1 MVSKTHKHR
10 STTLNKLLAIGQMFK
25 KQERIKDEERRRQ
38 KAKLPTPNS
47 QFPIPNYQ
55 FPIPNSQLPTPRYQ
69 FPIIDMNMVG
79 QLLDRRYRVV
89 QILSSGAFG
98 QTYLAV
104 DTRRP
109 GHPQCVVKQLRP
121 PSNTSTV
128 LKTAYRL
135 FKQEAEILEKLGKY
149 DQIPFLLAYF
159 EEANQFYLVEEFVPG
174 HALNREIVAGQPWRE
189 ERVLLLL
196 EEVLQLLAFV
206 HSQGVIHRDVN
217 PSNLIRRKP
226 DGKLVLI
233 DFGSVK
239 EVANHVSDYDTEFP
253 RTIATGTPAYM
264 PIEQFQGNPQ
274 FSSDLYAVGMMAI
287 QAITGLPGT
296 DLPKLQDPNPSHT
309 GEIVWRNRVQCS
321 PVLANIIDK
330 MVCHQF
336 GKRYQSADE
345 ILQALGKLR
354 HRQEPGNAAQK
365 KSISPSLLSNN
376 SVLSR
381 LGTRFW
387 WLILAGSGAAIAL
400 IFLLSYWSRPNPTKA
415 KEYYEQGVEKSRN
428 QDAAAALQAFNKSI
442 QLNPNNADSFYRRGN
457 ANYDLKKY
465 QEAIADYSQ
474 AIALNPKYV
483 KAYFNRG
490 LARHDFNDTRG
501 AIEDYN
507 QVLNLQPNDADTY
520 YERGVAYLELQDYKA
535 AIKDF
540 NSVIRLQPRL
550 VKAYHARGLARAASA
565 DLQGAIG
572 DYTEAIKL
580 DAQNIDAF
588 YSRGRARF
596 HLGDYQGALAD
607 YSQVIAI
614 DPKSGDAYANRC
626 STQLNLGAH
635 QAAID
640 DCTQAISLS
649 DEDGVPYNNR
659 CIAYLNLKDYPKAI
673 ADCTQAVT
681 LNSQDYNALS
691 NRGLARNAGGDA
703 QGAIADFTAAIGLN
717 PNDAEAFANRAKVY
731 QQLNNYNSAIGDYV
745 QAIRINPN
753 YAAAY
758 YGRAAVRRSL
768 GDKAG
773 AISDYEKAGK
783 IFLDQGLTGG
793 YKDAQFEIEKLK

>member
-1 MVSKTHKHR
+1 MK
-10 STTLNKLLAIGQMFK
+10 NEAEK
-25 KQERIKDEERRRQ
+25 KK
-38 KAKLPTPNS
+38 KGKS
-47 QFPIPNYQ
+47 PIT
-55 FPIPNSQLPTPRYQ
+55 NSQLPTPNYQ
-69 FPIIDMNMVG
+69 FPAINSQFSNPNYQLSNIDMNMVG

-121 PSNTSTV
+121 PSNTSAV

-135 FKQEAEILEKLGKY
+135 FKQEAEILEKLGKH

-159 EEANQFYLVEEFVPG
+159 EESNQFYLVEEFVPG

-189 ERVLLLL
+189 ERVLSLL
-196 EEVLQLLAFV
+196 EEILQLLAFV

-226 DGKLVLI
+226 DSKLVLI

-239 EVANHVSDYDTEFP
+239 EVANHVIDFDTEFP

-296 DLPKLQDPNPSHT
+296 DLPKLQDPSPSHT
-309 GEIVWRNRVQCS
+309 GEIVWRNRAQCS
-321 PVLANIIDK
+321 PGLANIIDK

-336 GKRYQSADE
+336 GKRYQSAEDV
-345 ILQALGKLR
+345 LAALSKLT
-354 HRQEPGNAAQK
+354 HRQEPHTAQQ
-365 KSISPSLLSNN
+365 KSRAPSLG
-376 SVLSR
+376 SVDSFASR
-381 LGTRFW
+381 FGPRFW
-387 WLILAGSGAAIAL
+387 WLILAGLGAISL
-400 IFLLSYWSRPNPTKA
+400 VFLLSYCSRPNPIKA

-428 QDAAAALQAFNKSI
+428 QDAEAALQAFNKSI
-442 QLNPNNADSFYRRGN
+442 QLNPNNADSFYLRGN

-474 AIALNPKYV
+474 AIALNPKYF

-490 LARHDFNDTRG
+490 LARNDFNDRRG
-501 AIEDYN
+501 AIEDYT
-507 QVLNLQPNDADTY
+507 QVLKLQPNDVDTY
-520 YERGVAYLELQDYKA
+520 YERGITYLELQDYNM
-535 AIKDF
+535 AIQDF
-540 NSVIRLQPRL
+540 TEAIRLQPKL
-550 VKAYHARGLARAASA
+550 VKAYHSRGLARAGSG

-580 DAQNIDAF
+580 DAQNVDAF

-614 DPKSGDAYANRC
+614 DPKSGDAYTNRC
-626 STQLNLGAH
+626 STQLNLGAY

-681 LNSQDYNALS
+681 LNPNNYNALS
-691 NRGLARNAGGDA
+691 NRGLARNAGGDS

-717 PNDAEAFANRAKVY
+717 PNDAEAYANRAKVY

-745 QAIRINPN
+745 QAIRLNPN

-758 YGRAAVRRSL
+758 YGRGMVRRSL

-773 AISDYEKAGK
+773 AISDLEKAGK

-793 YKDAQFEIEKLK
+793 YKDTQFEIEKIK

>member
-1 MVSKTHKHR
+1 MK
-10 STTLNKLLAIGQMFK
+10 NEAGK
-25 KQERIKDEERRRQ
+25 KK
-38 KAKLPTPNS
+38 KAKSPISNS
-47 QFPIPNYQ
+47 QSPTPNYQ
-55 FPIPNSQLPTPRYQ
+55 FPTINSQFPNPNYQ
-69 FPIIDMNMVG
+69 LSNIGMNMVG

-121 PSNTSTV
+121 PSNTSAV

-135 FKQEAEILEKLGKY
+135 FKQEAEILEKLGKH

-159 EEANQFYLVEEFVPG
+159 EESNQFYLVEEFVPG

-189 ERVLLLL
+189 ERVLSLL
-196 EEVLQLLAFV
+196 EEILQLLAFV

-226 DGKLVLI
+226 DSKLVLI

-239 EVANHVSDYDTEFP
+239 EVANHVIDFDTEFP

-296 DLPKLQDPNPSHT
+296 DLPKLQDPSPSHT
-309 GEIVWRNRVQCS
+309 GEIVWRNRAQCS
-321 PVLANIIDK
+321 PGLANIIDK

-336 GKRYQSADE
+336 GKRYQSAEDV
-345 ILQALGKLR
+345 LAALSKLT
-354 HRQEPGNAAQK
+354 HRQEPHTAQK
-365 KSISPSLLSNN
+365 KSRAPNSLR
-376 SVLSR
+376 SVDSFASR
-381 LGTRFW
+381 LGPRFW
-387 WLILAGSGAAIAL
+387 WLILAGLGAISL
-400 IFLLSYWSRPNPTKA
+400 VFLLSYCSRPNPIKA

-428 QDAAAALQAFNKSI
+428 QDAEAALQAFNKSI
-442 QLNPNNADSFYRRGN
+442 QLNPNNADSFYLRGN

-474 AIALNPKYV
+474 AIALNPKYF

-490 LARHDFNDTRG
+490 LARNDFNDKRG
-501 AIEDYN
+501 AIEDYT
-507 QVLNLQPNDADTY
+507 QVLKIQPNDFDTY
-520 YERGVAYLELQDYKA
+520 YERGITYLQLQDYNM
-535 AIKDF
+535 AIQDF
-540 NSVIRLQPRL
+540 TEAIRLQPKL
-550 VKAYHARGLARAASA
+550 VKAYHSRGLARAGSG

-580 DAQNIDAF
+580 DAQNVDAF

-607 YSQVIAI
+607 YSQVIVI
-614 DPKSGDAYANRC
+614 DPKSGDAYTNRC
-626 STQLNLGAH
+626 STQLNLGAY

-681 LNSQDYNALS
+681 LNPNNYNALS
-691 NRGLARNAGGDA
+691 NRGLAHHAGGDS

-717 PNDAEAFANRAKVY
+717 PNDAEAYANRAKVY

-745 QAIRINPN
+745 QAIRLNPN

-758 YGRAAVRRSL
+758 YGRGMVRRSL

-773 AISDYEKAGK
+773 AISDLEKAGK

-793 YKDAQFEIEKLK
+793 YKDTQFEIEKIK

>member
-1 MVSKTHKHR
+1 
-10 STTLNKLLAIGQMFK
+10 
-25 KQERIKDEERRRQ
+25 
-38 KAKLPTPNS
+38 
-47 QFPIPNYQ
+47 
-55 FPIPNSQLPTPRYQ
+55 
-69 FPIIDMNMVG
+69 MVG

-121 PSNTSTV
+121 PSNTSAV

-135 FKQEAEILEKLGKY
+135 FKQEAEILEKLGKH

-159 EEANQFYLVEEFVPG
+159 EESNQFYLVEEFVPG

-189 ERVLLLL
+189 ERVLSLL
-196 EEVLQLLAFV
+196 EEILQLLAFV

-226 DGKLVLI
+226 DSKLVLI

-239 EVANHVSDYDTEFP
+239 EVANHVIDFDTEFP

-296 DLPKLQDPNPSHT
+296 DLPKLQDPSPSHT
-309 GEIVWRNRVQCS
+309 GEIVWRNRAQCS
-321 PVLANIIDK
+321 PGLANIIDK

-336 GKRYQSADE
+336 GKRYQSAEDV
-345 ILQALGKLR
+345 LAALSKLT
-354 HRQEPGNAAQK
+354 HRQEPHTAQQ
-365 KSISPSLLSNN
+365 KSRAPSSLR
-376 SVLSR
+376 SVDSFASR
-381 LGTRFW
+381 FGPRFG
-387 WLILAGSGAAIAL
+387 WLILAGLGAISL
-400 IFLLSYWSRPNPTKA
+400 VFLLSYCSRPNPIKA
-415 KEYYEQGVEKSRN
+415 KEYYELGVEKSRN
-428 QDAAAALQAFNKSI
+428 QDAAAALEAFNKSI
-442 QLNPNNADSFYRRGN
+442 QLNPNNADSFYLRGN

-474 AIALNPKYV
+474 AIALNPKYF

-490 LARHDFNDTRG
+490 LARNDFNDKRG
-501 AIEDYN
+501 AIEDYT
-507 QVLNLQPNDADTY
+507 QVLKIQPNDVDTY
-520 YERGVAYLELQDYKA
+520 YERGITYLELQDYNM
-535 AIKDF
+535 AIQDF
-540 NSVIRLQPRL
+540 TEAIRLQPKL
-550 VKAYHARGLARAASA
+550 VKAYHSRGLARAGSG

-580 DAQNIDAF
+580 DAQNVDAF

-607 YSQVIAI
+607 YSQVIVI
-614 DPKSGDAYANRC
+614 DPKSGDAYTNRC
-626 STQLNLGAH
+626 STQLNLGAY

-681 LNSQDYNALS
+681 LNPNNYNAFN
-691 NRGLARNAGGDA
+691 NRALARIAGGDT

-717 PNDAEAFANRAKVY
+717 PNNAEAYANRAKVY

-745 QAIRINPN
+745 QAIRLNPN

-758 YGRAAVRRSL
+758 YGRGMVRRSL

-773 AISDYEKAGK
+773 AISDLEKAGK

-793 YKDAQFEIEKLK
+793 YKDTQFEIEKIK

>member
-1 MVSKTHKHR
+1 MVSKTHKR
-10 STTLNKLLAIGQMFK
+10 KSTTLNKLLLINQMLQKKGRRKKEEGRRKKEEGQ
-25 KQERIKDEERRRQ
+25 ITNSP
-38 KAKLPTPNS
+38 LPTP
-47 QFPIPNYQ
+47 PYQ
-55 FPIPNSQLPTPRYQ
+55 FPLTNSQLPTPRYH
-69 FPIIDMNMVG
+69 FSNIDMNMVG

-135 FKQEAEILEKLGKY
+135 FKQEAEILEKLGKH

-159 EEANQFYLVEEFVPG
+159 EEGNQFYLVEEFVPG

-189 ERVLLLL
+189 ERVLDLL

-239 EVANHVSDYDTEFP
+239 EVANQVSEHDTEFP

-274 FSSDLYAVGMMAI
+274 FSSDIYAVGMMAV

-296 DLPKLQDPNPSHT
+296 DLPKLQDPSPSHT
-309 GEIVWRNRVQCS
+309 GEIVWRNRTQCS
-321 PVLANIIDK
+321 VGLANIIDK

-336 GKRYQSADE
+336 GKRYQSAE
-345 ILQALGKLR
+345 EVLVAIRKLR
-354 HRQEPGNAAQK
+354 HRQEPGNKAHK
-365 KSISPSLLSNN
+365 KSISPRLLS
-376 SVLSR
+376 SDSFSSR
-381 LGTRFW
+381 LGSRFW
-387 WLILAGSGAAIAL
+387 LMILAGFGAAIVL
-400 IFLLSYWSRPNPTKA
+400 LFLFSYWRRPNPIKA

-428 QDAAAALQAFNKSI
+428 QDAEAALQAFNKSI
-442 QLNPNNADSFYRRGN
+442 QLNPNNAESFYWRGN

-474 AIALNPKYV
+474 AIALNPKYFQ
-483 KAYFNRG
+483 AYFNRG
-490 LARHDFNDTRG
+490 LARHDFNDKGG
-501 AIEDYN
+501 AIEDYT
-507 QVLNLQPNDADTY
+507 QAVNLQPNDADTY
-520 YERGVAYLELQDYKA
+520 YERGVAYLEMQDYKA
-535 AIKDF
+535 AIQDF
-540 NSVIRLQPRL
+540 TEVIRLQPNL
-550 VKAYHARGLARAASA
+550 VKAYHSRGLARAGSA

-580 DAQNIDAF
+580 DAKNADAF

-649 DEDGVPYNNR
+649 EEDGVPYNNR

-673 ADCTQAVT
+673 ADCTQALTV
-681 LNSQDYNALS
+681 NPNDFNAFN
-691 NRGLARNAGGDA
+691 NRGLARSAGGDA
-703 QGAIADFTAAIGLN
+703 QGAIADFTAAIGFN
-717 PNDAEAFANRAKVY
+717 PNNAEAYANRAKIY
-731 QQLNNYNSAIGDYV
+731 QELKNYNSAIADYV
-745 QAIRINPN
+745 QAIRISPN

-758 YGRAAVRRSL
+758 YGRGMVRRSL

-773 AISDYEKAGK
+773 AISDLEKAGK
-783 IFLDQGLTGG
+783 MFLDQGLTGG

>member
-1 MVSKTHKHR
+1 
-10 STTLNKLLAIGQMFK
+10 
-25 KQERIKDEERRRQ
+25 
-38 KAKLPTPNS
+38 
-47 QFPIPNYQ
+47 
-55 FPIPNSQLPTPRYQ
+55 
-69 FPIIDMNMVG
+69 MVG

-121 PSNTSTV
+121 PSNTSAV

-135 FKQEAEILEKLGKY
+135 FKQEAEILEKLGKH

-159 EEANQFYLVEEFVPG
+159 EESNQFYLVEEFVPG

-189 ERVLLLL
+189 ERVLSLL
-196 EEVLQLLAFV
+196 EEILQLLAFV

-226 DGKLVLI
+226 DSKLVLI

-239 EVANHVSDYDTEFP
+239 EVANHVIDFDTEFP

-296 DLPKLQDPNPSHT
+296 DLPKLQDPSPSHT
-309 GEIVWRNRVQCS
+309 GEIVWRNRAQCS
-321 PVLANIIDK
+321 PGLANIIDK

-336 GKRYQSADE
+336 GKRYQSAEDV
-345 ILQALGKLR
+345 LAALSKLT
-354 HRQEPGNAAQK
+354 HRQEPHTAQQ
-365 KSISPSLLSNN
+365 KSRAPSLG
-376 SVLSR
+376 SVDSFASR
-381 LGTRFW
+381 FGPRFW
-387 WLILAGSGAAIAL
+387 WLILAGLGAISL
-400 IFLLSYWSRPNPTKA
+400 VFLLSYCSRPNPIKA

-428 QDAAAALQAFNKSI
+428 QDAEAALQAFNKSI
-442 QLNPNNADSFYRRGN
+442 QLNPNNADSFYLRGN

-474 AIALNPKYV
+474 AIALNPKYF

-490 LARHDFNDTRG
+490 LARNDFNDRRG
-501 AIEDYN
+501 AIEDYT
-507 QVLNLQPNDADTY
+507 QVLKLQPNDVDTY
-520 YERGVAYLELQDYKA
+520 YERGITYLELQDYNM
-535 AIKDF
+535 AIQDF
-540 NSVIRLQPRL
+540 TEAIRLQPKL
-550 VKAYHARGLARAASA
+550 VKAYHSRGLARAGSG

-580 DAQNIDAF
+580 DAQNVDAF

-614 DPKSGDAYANRC
+614 DPKSGDAYTNRC
-626 STQLNLGAH
+626 STQLNLGAY

-681 LNSQDYNALS
+681 LNPNNYNALS
-691 NRGLARNAGGDA
+691 NRGLARNAGGDS

-717 PNDAEAFANRAKVY
+717 PNDAEAYANRAKVY

-745 QAIRINPN
+745 QAIRLNPN

-758 YGRAAVRRSL
+758 YGRGMVRRSL

-773 AISDYEKAGK
+773 AISDLEKAGK

-793 YKDAQFEIEKLK
+793 YKDTQFEIEKIK

>member
-1 MVSKTHKHR
+1 M
-10 STTLNKLLAIGQMFK
+10 
-25 KQERIKDEERRRQ
+25 KQEAGRRK
-38 KAKLPTPNS
+38 KAKSPITNSPLPIS
-47 QFPIPNYQ
+47 HYQ
-55 FPIPNSQLPTPRYQ
+55 FSIP
-69 FPIIDMNMVG
+69 DMNMVG

-98 QTYLAV
+98 QTYLSV

-135 FKQEAEILEKLGKY
+135 FKQEAEILEKLGKH

-159 EEANQFYLVEEFVPG
+159 EESNQFYLVEEFVPG
-174 HALNREIVAGQPWRE
+174 HALNREILAGQPWRE
-189 ERVLLLL
+189 ERVIELL
-196 EEVLQLLAFV
+196 EEVLKLLAFV

-239 EVANHVSDYDTEFP
+239 EVTNQVTEYDTEFP

-274 FSSDLYAVGMMAI
+274 FSSDLYAVGMIAI

-296 DLPKLQDPNPSHT
+296 DLPKLQDPSPSHT

-336 GKRYQSADE
+336 AKRYQSAE
-345 ILQALGKLR
+345 EVLAELSKLR
-354 HRQEPGNAAQK
+354 HRQEPGNTAHN
-365 KSISPSLLSNN
+365 KSISPILLSANTF
-376 SVLSR
+376 SSR
-381 LGTRFW
+381 FGTRFL
-387 WLILAGSGAAIAL
+387 WLIWAGVGAIAL
-400 IFLLSYWSRPNPTKA
+400 VFLFNYCSRPNPIKA

-428 QDAAAALQAFNKSI
+428 QDAAAAWQAFNKSI
-442 QLNPNNADSFYRRGN
+442 QLNPNNPESFYRRAN

-483 KAYFNRG
+483 QAYFNRG
-490 LARHDFNDTRG
+490 LARHDFNDKRG
-501 AIEDYN
+501 AIEDYT
-507 QVLNLQPNDADTY
+507 QVLMLQPNDTDTY
-520 YERGVAYLELQDYKA
+520 YERGVTYLELQDYKT
-535 AIKDF
+535 AIGDF
-540 NSVIRLQPRL
+540 TEVIRLQPNL
-550 VKAYHARGLARAASA
+550 VKAYHSRGLARAGSS

-580 DAQNIDAF
+580 DAQNVDAF

-640 DCTQAISLS
+640 DCTLAMELN
-649 DEDGVPYNNR
+649 DRDAVPYNNR
-659 CIAYLNLKDYPKAI
+659 CIAYLNLKDYAKAI
-673 ADCTQAVT
+673 ADCTQAMT
-681 LNSQDYNALS
+681 LNPKDYHAFS
-691 NRGLARNAGGDA
+691 NRGLARNGGGDT

-717 PNDAEAFANRAKVY
+717 PNDAEAYANRAKIY
-731 QQLNNYNSAIGDYV
+731 QQLNNYNSAIADYV

-753 YAAAY
+753 YAGAY
-758 YGRAAVRRSL
+758 YGRGMVRRSL

-773 AISDYEKAGK
+773 AISDLEKAGK

>member
-1 MVSKTHKHR
+1 MK
-10 STTLNKLLAIGQMFK
+10 NE
-25 KQERIKDEERRRQ
+25 ERIRK
-38 KAKLPTPNS
+38 KAKSPITNSRLPTPNYQS
-47 QFPIPNYQ
+47 PIT
-55 FPIPNSQLPTPRYQ
+55 NSQLPIPNYQ

-98 QTYLAV
+98 QTYLSV

-135 FKQEAEILEKLGKY
+135 FKQEAEILEKLGKH

-159 EEANQFYLVEEFVPG
+159 EEGNQFYLVEEFVPG
-174 HALNREIVAGQPWRE
+174 HALNREIMAGQPWRE
-189 ERVLLLL
+189 DRVLLLL

-296 DLPKLQDPNPSHT
+296 DLPKLQDPSPSHT

-321 PVLANIIDK
+321 SVLGNIIDK

-336 GKRYQSADE
+336 GKRYRSAE
-345 ILQALGKLR
+345 EVLAALSKLR
-354 HRQEPGNAAQK
+354 HRQEPGNTAQNK
-365 KSISPSLLSNN
+365 NISPSSLLSFNTVF
-376 SVLSR
+376 SG

-387 WLILAGSGAAIAL
+387 WLILAGCGAIA
-400 IFLLSYWSRPNPTKA
+400 IVFLFNYYSRPNPIKA
-415 KEYYEQGVEKSRN
+415 KEYYEQGVAKSRN
-428 QDAAAALQAFNKSI
+428 QDAVAALRAFNKSI
-442 QLNPNNADSFYRRGN
+442 QLNPNNADTFYQRGN

-474 AIALNPKYV
+474 TIALNPKNTQ
-483 KAYFNRG
+483 AYFNRG
-490 LARHDFNDTRG
+490 LARHDFNDKRG
-501 AIEDYN
+501 AIEDYT
-507 QVLNLQPNDADTY
+507 QVLTLQPNDADTY
-520 YERGVAYLELQDYKA
+520 YERGVVYLELQDYKT
-535 AIKDF
+535 AIQDF
-540 NSVIRLQPRL
+540 NAVIRLQPDF
-550 VKAYHARGLARAASA
+550 VKAYHSRGLARAGSS

-580 DAQNIDAF
+580 NAKDATAF
-588 YSRGRARF
+588 YSRGRSRF
-596 HLGDYQGALAD
+596 HLGDYKGALTD
-607 YSQVIAI
+607 YSEVIAI

-626 STQLNLGAH
+626 STQLNLGAY

-649 DEDGVPYNNR
+649 DEDGIPYNNR

-681 LNSQDYNALS
+681 VNSKDYNALG
-691 NRGLARNAGGDA
+691 NRGLARNGGGDT

-717 PNDAEAFANRAKVY
+717 PNDAEAYANRAKVY
-731 QQLNNYNSAIGDYV
+731 FQLKNNNGAIADYV

-753 YAAAY
+753 YAGAY
-758 YGRAAVRRSL
+758 YGRGMVRRSL

-773 AISDYEKAGK
+773 AVSDLEKAGK

-793 YKDAQFEIEKLK
+793 YKDTQFEIEKIK

>member
-1 MVSKTHKHR
+1 MK
-10 STTLNKLLAIGQMFK
+10 NEAEK
-25 KQERIKDEERRRQ
+25 KK
-38 KAKLPTPNS
+38 KAKSPITNS
-47 QFPIPNYQ
+47 QSPTPNYQ
-55 FPIPNSQLPTPRYQ
+55 FPAINSQFPNPNYQ
-69 FPIIDMNMVG
+69 LSNIDMNMVG

-121 PSNTSTV
+121 PSNTSAV

-135 FKQEAEILEKLGKY
+135 FKQEAEILEKLGKH

-159 EEANQFYLVEEFVPG
+159 EESNQFYLVEEFVPG

-189 ERVLLLL
+189 ERVLSLL
-196 EEVLQLLAFV
+196 EEILQLLAFV

-226 DGKLVLI
+226 DSKLVLI

-239 EVANHVSDYDTEFP
+239 EVANHVIDFDTEFP

-274 FSSDLYAVGMMAI
+274 FSSDIYAVGMMAI

-296 DLPKLQDPNPSHT
+296 DLPKLQDPSPSHT
-309 GEIVWRNRVQCS
+309 GEIVWRNRAQCS
-321 PVLANIIDK
+321 PGLANIIDK

-336 GKRYQSADE
+336 GKRYQSAEDV
-345 ILQALGKLR
+345 LAALSKLT
-354 HRQEPGNAAQK
+354 HRQEPHTAQN
-365 KSISPSLLSNN
+365 KSRAPSLR
-376 SVLSR
+376 SVDSFASR
-381 LGTRFW
+381 FGPRFW
-387 WLILAGSGAAIAL
+387 WLILAGLGAISL
-400 IFLLSYWSRPNPTKA
+400 VFLLSYCSRPNPIKA

-442 QLNPNNADSFYRRGN
+442 QLNPNNADSFYLRGN

-474 AIALNPKYV
+474 AIALNPKYF

-490 LARHDFNDTRG
+490 LARNDFNDKRG
-501 AIEDYN
+501 AIEDYT
-507 QVLNLQPNDADTY
+507 QVLKLQPNDVDTY
-520 YERGVAYLELQDYKA
+520 YERGITYLQLQDYNM
-535 AIKDF
+535 AIQDF
-540 NSVIRLQPRL
+540 TEAIRLQPKL
-550 VKAYHARGLARAASA
+550 VKAYHSRGLARAGSG

-580 DAQNIDAF
+580 DAQNVDAF

-614 DPKSGDAYANRC
+614 DPKSGDAYTNRC

-635 QAAID
+635 QAAVD

-649 DEDGVPYNNR
+649 EEDGIPYNNR
-659 CIAYLNLKDYPKAI
+659 CIAYLNLKDYPKSI
-673 ADCTQAVT
+673 ADCTQALT
-681 LNSQDYNALS
+681 LNPNNYNAMS

-717 PNDAEAFANRAKVY
+717 PNDAEAYANRAKVY
-731 QQLNNYNSAIGDYV
+731 QQLNNYNSAIADYV
-745 QAIRINPN
+745 QAIRLNPN

-758 YGRAAVRRSL
+758 YGRGMVRRSL

-773 AISDYEKAGK
+773 AISDLEKAGK

-793 YKDAQFEIEKLK
+793 YKDTQFEIEKIK

>member
-1 MVSKTHKHR
+1 MK
-10 STTLNKLLAIGQMFK
+10 NEAG
-25 KQERIKDEERRRQ
+25 RRK
-38 KAKLPTPNS
+38 KAKLPITNSKFPISNSQFPVTKS
-47 QFPIPNYQ
+47 QFPIP
-55 FPIPNSQLPTPRYQ
+55 
-69 FPIIDMNMVG
+69 DMNMVG

-109 GHPQCVVKQLRP
+109 GNPQCVVKQLRP

-135 FKQEAEILEKLGKY
+135 FKQEAEILEKLGKH

-174 HALNREIVAGQPWRE
+174 HALNREIVAGQSWRE
-189 ERVLLLL
+189 ERVLDLL

-239 EVANHVSDYDTEFP
+239 EVANHVSEYDTEFP

-274 FSSDLYAVGMMAI
+274 FSSDLYAVGMMAV

-296 DLPKLQDPNPSHT
+296 DLPKLQDPSPSHT
-309 GEIVWRNRVQCS
+309 GEIVWRNRAQCS
-321 PVLANIIDK
+321 VGLGNIIDK

-336 GKRYQSADE
+336 SQRYQSAE
-345 ILQALGKLR
+345 EVLEAISKLR
-354 HRQEPGNAAQK
+354 HRQEPGNKAQN
-365 KSISPSLLSNN
+365 KSISPSLVSSN
-376 SVLSR
+376 SVASR

-387 WLILAGSGAAIAL
+387 WLILAGFGAAIVL
-400 IFLLSYWSRPNPTKA
+400 VFLFNYWSRPNPIKA
-415 KEYYEQGVEKSRN
+415 KEYYENGVEKSRN
-428 QDAAAALQAFNKSI
+428 KDAAGALQAFNKSI
-442 QLNPNNADSFYRRGN
+442 QLDPNNAESFYWRGN
-457 ANYDLKKY
+457 ANYDLQKY
-465 QEAIADYSQ
+465 QEAIGDYSQ
-474 AIALNPKYV
+474 ALALNPKYV
-483 KAYFNRG
+483 QAYFNRG
-490 LARHDFNDTRG
+490 LARHDFNDKRG
-501 AIEDYN
+501 AIEDYT
-507 QVLNLQPNDADTY
+507 QALKLQPNDADTY

-535 AIKDF
+535 AIQDF
-540 NSVIRLQPRL
+540 NSVIRLQPNL
-550 VKAYHARGLARAASA
+550 VKGYHSRGLARAASS
-565 DLQGAIG
+565 DLQGGIG

-580 DAQNIDAF
+580 DAQNVDAF

-673 ADCTQAVT
+673 ADCTQALKV
-681 LNSQDYNALS
+681 NPNDYNAFN
-691 NRGLARNAGGDA
+691 NRGLARSAGGDP
-703 QGAIADFTAAIGLN
+703 QGAIADFTAAIAFN
-717 PNDAEAFANRAKVY
+717 PNNAEAYANRAKIY
-731 QQLNNYNSAIGDYV
+731 HQLNNYNSAIADYV
-745 QAIRINPN
+745 QATRISPN

-758 YGRAAVRRSL
+758 YGRGLVRRSL

-773 AISDYEKAGK
+773 AISDLEKAGK
-783 IFLDQGLTGG
+783 MFLDQGLTGG

>member
-1 MVSKTHKHR
+1 
-10 STTLNKLLAIGQMFK
+10 
-25 KQERIKDEERRRQ
+25 
-38 KAKLPTPNS
+38 
-47 QFPIPNYQ
+47 
-55 FPIPNSQLPTPRYQ
+55 
-69 FPIIDMNMVG
+69 MNMVG
-79 QLLDRRYRVV
+79 QLLDGRYRVV
-89 QILSSGAFG
+89 QVLSSGAFG

-109 GHPQCVVKQLRP
+109 NHPQCVVKQLRP

-135 FKQEAEILEKLGKY
+135 FKQEAEILEKLGKH

-159 EEANQFYLVEEFVPG
+159 EDSNQFYLVEEFVPG
-174 HALNREIVAGQPWRE
+174 QALNREIVAGQYWPE
-189 ERVLLLL
+189 ERVISLL
-196 EEVLQLLAFV
+196 EEVLEILAFV

-239 EVANHVSDYDTEFP
+239 EVTTHIGEYDTEFP

-274 FSSDLYAVGMMAI
+274 FSSDIYAVGMMAI

-296 DLPKLQDPNPSHT
+296 DLPKLQDPSPSHT
-309 GEIVWRNRVQCS
+309 GEIVWRNRSQCS
-321 PVLANIIDK
+321 NNLANIIDK

-336 GKRYQSADE
+336 GKRYQSAE
-345 ILQALGKLR
+345 EVLEALSKIGHR
-354 HRQEPGNAAQK
+354 HDPANTSQKNSLSQSRFRSYGN
-365 KSISPSLLSNN
+365 SFFNLGSRFWLLAFAG
-376 SVLSR
+376 
-381 LGTRFW
+381 LGTLLG
-387 WLILAGSGAAIAL
+387 LILL
-400 IFLLSYWSRPNPTKA
+400 FNYWNRPNPVKA
-415 KEYYEQGVEKSRN
+415 REYYEQGVAKSRDR
-428 QDAAAALQAFNKSI
+428 DAAGAVEAFSQSLKF
-442 QLNPNNADSFYRRGN
+442 NPNNPETLYRRAN

-465 QEAIADYSQ
+465 QESIADYSQ
-474 AIALNPKYV
+474 AIALDPNYFQ
-483 KAYFNRG
+483 AYFNRG
-490 LARHDFNDTRG
+490 LARYDFNDKRG
-501 AIEDYN
+501 ALEDYTK
-507 QVLNLQPNDADTY
+507 VLSLKPNDVDAY
-520 YERGVAYLELQDYKA
+520 YERGVVYLDLQDYKT
-535 AIKDF
+535 AIQDF
-540 NSVIRLQPRL
+540 GEVIRLQPQL
-550 VKAYHARGLARAASA
+550 AKGYHSRGLARAAGG

-572 DYTEAIKL
+572 DYTEALKL
-580 DAQNIDAF
+580 DAQDTKAL

-596 HLGDYQGALAD
+596 HLGDYKGAFAD

-614 DPKSGDAYANRC
+614 DPKNADAYANRC
-626 STQLNLGAH
+626 STQLNLAAH

-640 DCTQAISLS
+640 DCTQAIALS
-649 DEDGVPYNNR
+649 DEDAVPYNNR
-659 CIAYLNLKDYPKAI
+659 CIAYLNLRDYPKAI
-673 ADCTQAVT
+673 EDCSQAVKM
-681 LNSQDYNALS
+681 NPNDYNAFS
-691 NRGLARNAGGDA
+691 NRGLARNGGGDA
-703 QGAIADFTAAIGLN
+703 QGAIADFSSAIGIN
-717 PNDAEAFANRAKVY
+717 PNDAEAYANRAKIY
-731 QQLNNYNSAIGDYV
+731 QQLNNYNSAIADYV

-758 YGRAAVRRSL
+758 YGRGAVRRSL

>member
-1 MVSKTHKHR
+1 
-10 STTLNKLLAIGQMFK
+10 MFK

-336 GKRYQSADE
+336 SKRYQSADE

-520 YERGVAYLELQDYKA
+520 YERGVAYLELQVYKA

-550 VKAYHARGLARAASA
+550 VKAYHSRGLARAASA

-572 DYTEAIKL
+572 DYT
-580 DAQNIDAF
+580 
-588 YSRGRARF
+588 
-596 HLGDYQGALAD
+596 
-607 YSQVIAI
+607 
-614 DPKSGDAYANRC
+614 
-626 STQLNLGAH
+626 
-635 QAAID
+635 
-640 DCTQAISLS
+640 
-649 DEDGVPYNNR
+649 
-659 CIAYLNLKDYPKAI
+659 
-673 ADCTQAVT
+673 
-681 LNSQDYNALS
+681 
-691 NRGLARNAGGDA
+691 
-703 QGAIADFTAAIGLN
+703 
-717 PNDAEAFANRAKVY
+717 
-731 QQLNNYNSAIGDYV
+731 
-745 QAIRINPN
+745 
-753 YAAAY
+753 
-758 YGRAAVRRSL
+758 
-768 GDKAG
+768 
-773 AISDYEKAGK
+773 
-783 IFLDQGLTGG
+783 
-793 YKDAQFEIEKLK
+793 

>member
-1 MVSKTHKHR
+1 
-10 STTLNKLLAIGQMFK
+10 
-25 KQERIKDEERRRQ
+25 
-38 KAKLPTPNS
+38 
-47 QFPIPNYQ
+47 
-55 FPIPNSQLPTPRYQ
+55 
-69 FPIIDMNMVG
+69 MNMVG

-121 PSNTSTV
+121 PSNTSAV

-135 FKQEAEILEKLGKY
+135 FKQEAEILEKLGKH

-159 EEANQFYLVEEFVPG
+159 EESNQFYLVEEFVPG

-189 ERVLLLL
+189 ERVLSLL
-196 EEVLQLLAFV
+196 EEILQLLAFV

-226 DGKLVLI
+226 DSKLVLI

-239 EVANHVSDYDTEFP
+239 EVANHVIDFDTEFP

-296 DLPKLQDPNPSHT
+296 DLPKLQDPSPSHT
-309 GEIVWRNRVQCS
+309 GEIVWRNRAQCS
-321 PVLANIIDK
+321 PGLANIIDK

-336 GKRYQSADE
+336 GKRYQSAEDV
-345 ILQALGKLR
+345 LAALSKLT
-354 HRQEPGNAAQK
+354 HRQEPHTAQQ
-365 KSISPSLLSNN
+365 KSRAPSLG
-376 SVLSR
+376 SVDSFASR
-381 LGTRFW
+381 FGPRFW
-387 WLILAGSGAAIAL
+387 WLILAGLGAISL
-400 IFLLSYWSRPNPTKA
+400 VFLLSYCSRPNPIKA

-428 QDAAAALQAFNKSI
+428 QDAEAALQAFNKSI
-442 QLNPNNADSFYRRGN
+442 QLNPNNADSFYLRGN

-474 AIALNPKYV
+474 AIALNPKYF

-490 LARHDFNDTRG
+490 LARNDFNDRRG
-501 AIEDYN
+501 AIEDYT
-507 QVLNLQPNDADTY
+507 QVLKLQPNDVDTY
-520 YERGVAYLELQDYKA
+520 YERGITYLELQDYNM
-535 AIKDF
+535 AIQDF
-540 NSVIRLQPRL
+540 TEAIRLQPKL
-550 VKAYHARGLARAASA
+550 VKAYHSRGLARAGSG

-580 DAQNIDAF
+580 DAQNVDAF

-614 DPKSGDAYANRC
+614 DPKSGDAYTNRC
-626 STQLNLGAH
+626 STQLNLGAY

-681 LNSQDYNALS
+681 LNPNNYNALS
-691 NRGLARNAGGDA
+691 NRGLARNAGGDS

-717 PNDAEAFANRAKVY
+717 PNDAEAYANRAKVY

-745 QAIRINPN
+745 QAIRLNPN

-758 YGRAAVRRSL
+758 YGRGMVRRSL

-773 AISDYEKAGK
+773 AISDLEKAGK

-793 YKDAQFEIEKLK
+793 YKDTQFEIEKIK

>member
-1 MVSKTHKHR
+1 MQ
-10 STTLNKLLAIGQMFK
+10 N
-25 KQERIKDEERRRQ
+25 EEGRRK
-38 KAKLPTPNS
+38 KAKQPITNS
-47 QFPIPNYQ
+47 QFPISN
-55 FPIPNSQLPTPRYQ
+55 FPSPITNSQFSIP
-69 FPIIDMNMVG
+69 DMNMVG

-135 FKQEAEILEKLGKY
+135 FKQEAEILEKLGKH

-159 EEANQFYLVEEFVPG
+159 EEGNQFYLVEEFVPG

-189 ERVLLLL
+189 ERVLDLL

-239 EVANHVSDYDTEFP
+239 EVASHVSDYDTEFP

-274 FSSDLYAVGMMAI
+274 FSSDLYAVGMMAV

-296 DLPKLQDPNPSHT
+296 DLPKLQDPSPSHT
-309 GEIVWRNRVQCS
+309 GEIVWRNRSQCS
-321 PVLANIIDK
+321 AGLANIIDK

-336 GKRYQSADE
+336 GKRYQSAEEVLVD
-345 ILQALGKLR
+345 LSKLR
-354 HRQEPGNAAQK
+354 HRLEPVNKAPK
-365 KSISPSLLSNN
+365 KSISPSLLS
-376 SVLSR
+376 SESFSSR
-381 LGTRFW
+381 FKTRFW
-387 WLILAGSGAAIAL
+387 WLILAVFGAAIIL
-400 IFLLSYWSRPNPTKA
+400 VFLFSYLSRPNPIKA
-415 KEYYEQGVEKSRN
+415 KEYHEQGVEKSRN
-428 QDAAAALQAFNKSI
+428 QDAAGALQAFNKSI
-442 QLNPNNADSFYRRGN
+442 QLNPNNPESFYRRGN
-457 ANYDLKKY
+457 ANYDLQKY

-483 KAYFNRG
+483 QAYFNRG
-490 LARHDFNDTRG
+490 LTRHDFNDKRG
-501 AIEDYN
+501 AIEDYT
-507 QVLNLQPNDADTY
+507 QALNLQPDDFDTY

-535 AIKDF
+535 AIQDF
-540 NSVIRLQPRL
+540 TEVIRLQPNL
-550 VKAYHARGLARAASA
+550 AKGYHSRGLARAASA

-580 DAQNIDAF
+580 DAKNVDAF

-649 DEDGVPYNNR
+649 DRDGVPYNNR

-673 ADCTQAVT
+673 ADCTQALKV
-681 LNSQDYNALS
+681 NPNDYNAFN
-691 NRGLARNAGGDA
+691 NRALARSAGGDA
-703 QGAIADFTAAIGLN
+703 QGAIADFTAAIGFN
-717 PNDAEAFANRAKVY
+717 PNNAEAYANRAKIY
-731 QQLNNYNSAIGDYV
+731 QQLNNYNSAIADYV

-758 YGRAAVRRSL
+758 YGRGIVRRSL

-773 AISDYEKAGK
+773 AISDLEKAGK
-783 IFLDQGLTGG
+783 MFLDQGLTGG